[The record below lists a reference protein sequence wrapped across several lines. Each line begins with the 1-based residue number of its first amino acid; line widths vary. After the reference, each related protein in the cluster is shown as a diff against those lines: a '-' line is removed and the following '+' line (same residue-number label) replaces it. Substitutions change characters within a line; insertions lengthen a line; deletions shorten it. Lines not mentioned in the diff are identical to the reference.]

1 MKRLVLVSAAVFFGI
16 TLLAVS
22 VGVETR
28 RHRASAVS
36 HGGEE
41 TVLGEVREA
50 THSAGSGQAEAEM
63 GDGAEGIEQ
72 ADNKEVNYY
81 LAYPGILP
89 DHPLYWL
96 KMVRDRVLLWLA
108 RDPGVRI
115 ERLLLYADKR
125 VGAARAL
132 MEGNQPELSV
142 ATVTKAEKYLEQ
154 AVGEAAALDAG
165 AEGRYELFERLRMAA
180 LKHQEVLARM
190 LVAVPEQW
198 QSGIAGAMET
208 NKTSQQLMTELTGVV
223 EGEEGAV
230 VDEEKMDE
238 EDQEAT
244 DSGEMM
250 EDKEVPAELKGTL

>member
-1 MKRLVLVSAAVFFGI
+1 MKKIVLVTTAVFFGI
-16 TLLAVS
+16 TLLTVS
-22 VGVETR
+22 VGQEMR
-28 RHRASAVS
+28 GHRVSAVS

-41 TVLGEVREA
+41 AVLGEAAEA

-63 GDGAEGIEQ
+63 VDGAENIEQ
-72 ADNKEVNYY
+72 ADKKEVNYY

-125 VGAARAL
+125 VGAAEAL

-142 ATVTKAEKYLEQ
+142 ATATKAEKYLEQ

-165 AEGRYELFERLRMAA
+165 AEGRYELFEGLRVAT
-180 LKHQEVLARM
+180 LKHEEVLAGM
-190 LVAVPEQW
+190 LAAIPEQW
-198 QSGIAGAMET
+198 QAGVAGAMET
-208 NKTSQQLMTELTGVV
+208 NKTSQQMMELAGGA
-223 EGEEGAV
+223 GEDGAV
-230 VDEEKMDE
+230 MDEEKMDE
-238 EDQEAT
+238 EKMEAT

-250 EDKEVPAELKGTL
+250 EEEEVPAELQGTL